1 MARSASNIAAVIVLS
16 AVAVSAAVLVF
27 LWTLHLLWLL
37 HVPPAQAREVVEVIS
52 ANVTGS
58 GGGELIGAEVLD
70 PQGSISTSVVAL
82 QLVALNGTV
91 LCTTTHLSAGPSNG
105 TVTSVAL
112 TPGQYAVIYG
122 YCPGL
127 HLGVGLQARVVVIT
141 STGYEAS
148 KGVVVG

>member
-1 MARSASNIAAVIVLS
+1 MARSVSNIVAVIVLS
-16 AVAVSAAVLVF
+16 AVAVSAAVLLF
-27 LWTLHLLWLL
+27 LWLSHLLWLL
-37 HVPPAQAREVVEVIS
+37 HVPSQVKETIEVIS
-52 ANVTGS
+52 ANVTGR

-70 PQGSISTSVVAL
+70 PDWSVPTSVVAL

-91 LCTTTHLSAGPSNG
+91 LCTTTNLSAGPYNASA
-105 TVTSVAL
+105 TSVPL

-141 STGYEAS
+141 STGYKAS
-148 KGVVVG
+148 KSVVVG